1 MKQLYLFALVT
12 LLGGA
17 SNAVLAST
25 CDEAAGVCVCN
36 GTCPSFTFT
45 EGWSQNYFDS
55 VCAAA
60 KSDSPNVEMDGS
72 SVTVNGKTY
81 SSDSIDNCDGS
92 SASGSGGSSTGTFGS
107 SYYSS
112 ILMTAAAFVGGLAGL

>member
-1 MKQLYLFALVT
+1 MKQLNLFALVT

-17 SNAVLAST
+17 SNAVLANT
-25 CDEAAGVCVCN
+25 CNEGAGVCVCK
-36 GTCPSFTFT
+36 GTCPSFT
-45 EGWSQNYFDS
+45 EAWCSQITTNS

-60 KSDSPNVEMDGS
+60 KSCNSQVNTQGGS
-72 SVTVNGKTY
+72 VIVNGKTY